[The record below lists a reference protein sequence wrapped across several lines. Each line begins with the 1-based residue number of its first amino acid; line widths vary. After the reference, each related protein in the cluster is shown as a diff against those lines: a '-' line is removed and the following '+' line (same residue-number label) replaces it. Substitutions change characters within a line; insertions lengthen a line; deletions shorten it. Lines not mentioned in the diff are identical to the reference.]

1 MVEAVRV
8 FARYDLPKEGDEE
21 NTRRKLNERVGVFT
35 APFEIPK
42 AGMYLWKWFIE
53 LNNSISRIDFNGYYC
68 SIPPSEFLAWSTL
81 AKIYLTPEEFD
92 ILRAMDGAF
101 CKELNAEINAKRAKE
116 DEARKRE
123 MAAKRVKVR
132 RR

>member
-1 MVEAVRV
+1 MRV
-8 FARYDLPKEGDEE
+8 YARYDLPKEGDEE

-35 APFEIPK
+35 PSFEIPK

-81 AKIYLTPEEFD
+81 TKNYLTSEEFD
-92 ILRAMDGAF
+92 ILKAMDGVF
-101 CKELNAEINAKRAKE
+101 CKELNAEIKSERAKKE
-116 DEARKRE
+116 DARKRE
-123 MAAKRVKVR
+123 IEAKKVKVR

>member
-1 MVEAVRV
+1 MEAVRV
-8 FARYDLPKEGDEE
+8 CARYDLPKEGDEE

-35 APFEIPK
+35 PAFEIPT

-53 LNNSISRIDFNGYYC
+53 LNNSISRVDFNGYYC

-81 AKIYLTPEEFD
+81 TKNYLTPEEFD
-92 ILRAMDGAF
+92 ILRAMDGIF
-101 CKELNAEINAKRAKE
+101 CKELNAEINSKRARE
-116 DEARKRE
+116 EEARKRE
-123 MAAKRVKVR
+123 MEAKKVKVR

>member
-1 MVEAVRV
+1 MEAVRV

-35 APFEIPK
+35 PAFEIPK
-42 AGMYLWKWFIE
+42 AGMYLWKWFID
-53 LNNSISRIDFNGYYC
+53 LNNSISRVDFNGYYC

-81 AKIYLTPEEFD
+81 TKNYLTPEEFD
-92 ILRAMDGAF
+92 ILKSMDGVF
-101 CKELNAEINAKRAKE
+101 CKELNADINSDRARKE
-116 DEARKRE
+116 EARKRE
-123 MAAKRVKVR
+123 TEAKAAKVR

>member
-1 MVEAVRV
+1 MEAVRV
-8 FARYDLPKEGDEE
+8 YARYDLPKEGDEE

-35 APFEIPK
+35 PSFEIPK

-81 AKIYLTPEEFD
+81 TKNYLTSEEFD
-92 ILRAMDGAF
+92 ILKAMDGVF
-101 CKELNAEINAKRAKE
+101 CKELNAEIKSERAKKE
-116 DEARKRE
+116 DARKRE
-123 MAAKRVKVR
+123 IEAKKVKVR